1 MIKYLCS
8 PLLIL
13 AFPANLHAQVPT
25 WSNDVA
31 SIIYNHCS
39 VCHHSGA
46 IAPFSLM
53 SYYDAVAYGFSIQ
66 AAINASTMPPWPPD
80 PGYNHL
86 NNEKVLSAQE
96 INIINEWVNNYMPSG
111 DLAVAPAPPVF
122 YGNSVMVQPDDTVIL
137 PLFTI
142 PSNGEEYM
150 TFTIH
155 SDYTETKYINQLE
168 FIPGDPSLVH
178 HSIYYQDTSEVSWQ
192 KDLEYPG
199 PGFPTYSVDMSPYLA
214 SFGGF
219 VPGQGLLKFP
229 SYMGIEILPGT
240 DFVIDIHY
248 SPGNAGK
255 TDSSKLLL
263 KFSDDPNVRP
273 IFEERY
279 LFAAPPCLVNG
290 PLFIPANTVATFNE
304 QTTLPYKKS
313 LLGLVPHSHLICTSW
328 KVYAV
333 KPSGDTIK
341 MINIPKWDFGWQYTY
356 LFTKVISVFPGTT
369 FYGEAVFDNTPNN
382 ANNPSNPPQDVDA
395 GQSTFDEMMAC
406 RFWVMDYQEGDEDI
420 ILDSAF
426 YGYTESAAIVKPEH
440 KLNLFPNPSDKW
452 VRFTLHVPGNKLSWS
467 LTNALLQ
474 EVASGTENKAAG
486 IFEKTIDVSALP
498 RSIYFLSVKVNEK
511 TYNSKV
517 MVAH

>member
-1 MIKYLCS
+1 MIKYVWC
-8 PLLIL
+8 PFFALI
-13 AFPANLHAQVPT
+13 FPAILKAQVPT

-31 SIIYNHCS
+31 AIIYNNCS

-46 IAPFSLM
+46 IAPFPLM
-53 SYYDAVAYGFSIQ
+53 SYNDALAYGFSIQ
-66 AAINASTMPPWPPD
+66 AAVNASTMPPWPPD
-80 PGYNHL
+80 PVYNHL
-86 NNEKVLSAQE
+86 GDEKVLSDEE
-96 INIINEWVNNYMPSG
+96 ISTINEWVNNYMPSG
-111 DLAVAPAPPVF
+111 DLAVAPTPPAF
-122 YGNSVMVQPDDTVIL
+122 YGNSVMEQPDDTVSL
-137 PLFTI
+137 PPFTI

-178 HSIYYQDTSEVSWQ
+178 HSIYYQDTSDVSWQ
-192 KDLEYPG
+192 KDLDYPG
-199 PGFPTYSVDMSPYLA
+199 PGFPTYSVDMSPYIA

-255 TDSSKLLL
+255 TDSSKLFL

-279 LFAAPPCLVNG
+279 LFAVPPCLVNG

-304 QTTLPYKKS
+304 QNTLPYKKS
-313 LLGLVPHSHLICTSW
+313 LLGLAPHSHLICTSW
-328 KVYAV
+328 KVYTVA
-333 KPSGDTIK
+333 PSGDTTK
-341 MINIPKWDFGWQYTY
+341 MIYIPKWDFGWQYTY
-356 LFTKVISVFPGTT
+356 LFTKVLTVVPGTT
-369 FYGEAVFDNTPNN
+369 FYGEAVFDNTTNN
-382 ANNPSNPPQDVDA
+382 ADNPSNPAQDVDA

-426 YGYTESAAIVKPEH
+426 YGFTENAALVKPEYAV
-440 KLNLFPNPSDKW
+440 NVFPNPSDSW
-452 VRFTLHVPGNKLSWS
+452 LRFSLTLPGNELNWS
-467 LTNALLQ
+467 LTNALQ
-474 EVASGTENKAAG
+474 EQVAAG
-486 IFEKTIDVSALP
+486 AEKAVSGLYAREINVSSLP
-498 RSIYFLSVKVNEK
+498 AGLYFLTVRMEEKV
-511 TYNSKV
+511 YNKKV
-517 MVAH
+517 LVSH